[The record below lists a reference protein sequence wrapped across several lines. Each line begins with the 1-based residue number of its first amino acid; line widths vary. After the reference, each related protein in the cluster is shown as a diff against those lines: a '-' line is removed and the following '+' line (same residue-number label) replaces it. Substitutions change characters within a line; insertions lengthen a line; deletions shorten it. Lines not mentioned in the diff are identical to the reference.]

1 MVVYVFTDEDV
12 WDITVYARLDP
23 VCVVENDAESWWAD
37 RIQTLF
43 NCETATGTIPTAYS
57 SYFDK
62 EYSHPV
68 FGNPNVLCSKSH
80 YSDDYYTCD
89 DLPNSQVYVRFGY
102 MRCYN
107 CDCCGLGFYSG
118 FYVPDPPYPAP

>member
-1 MVVYVFTDEDV
+1 MPVYVFTDENV
-12 WDITVYARLDP
+12 WDITVYARLVP
-23 VCVVENDAESWWAD
+23 VCVAENDAESWWAD
-37 RIQTLF
+37 KMNTLY
-43 NCETATGTIPTAYS
+43 CVTATGTIPTAYG

-68 FGNPNVLCSKSH
+68 FNNPNVLCSKSH

-89 DLPNSQVYVRFGY
+89 DVGDVQTYVRFGY

-107 CDCCGLGFYSG
+107 CDCCGFGFYSG